1 MKTVNL
7 VIHMVN
13 GALLSLFG
21 MIMLL
26 MGLLGAAVTLLFSG
40 GVTGFLFLMAA
51 GAALAIGVLSFVF
64 GVRDLSLLRED
75 PVRYRKYELILDV
88 GSVAVWFVGMLL
100 LAAYN
105 NFSIPDLFA
114 HGFGGFFVFL
124 AGMIGLNAVA
134 VFFAISASSGARL

>member
-1 MKTVNL
+1 MKTINV

-40 GVTGFLFLMAA
+40 GIAGFLFLMEA
-51 GAALAIGVLSFVF
+51 GAALAIGVLCFVF
-64 GVRDLSLLRED
+64 GVKDLSLLEKK
-75 PVRYRKYELILDV
+75 PLLYRKHELILDV
-88 GSVAVWFVGMLL
+88 GSVIVWFVGLIF

-105 NFSIPDLFA
+105 NFSVSDLFS